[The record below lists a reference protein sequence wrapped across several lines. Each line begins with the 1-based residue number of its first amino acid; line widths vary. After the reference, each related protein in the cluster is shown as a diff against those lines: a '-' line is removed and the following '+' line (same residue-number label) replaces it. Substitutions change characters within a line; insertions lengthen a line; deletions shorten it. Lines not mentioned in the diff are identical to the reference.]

1 MKKAGVT
8 LFVIVTVVASLHAFR
23 AMQQANIR
31 GKVMEA
37 SGVVS
42 VLATNGIDSIGTTLV
57 NGVFSLS
64 VKPGNWK
71 VFVNARMPY
80 RNVMMNVPVYE
91 GNTVDLGIIRLH

>member
-1 MKKAGVT
+1 MT

-37 SGVVS
+37 NGVVS
-42 VLATNGIDSIGTTLV
+42 VLATNGIDSVGTTPI
-57 NGVFSLS
+57 NGVFSLV

-71 VFVNARMPY
+71 VFVNARDADDGGG
-80 RNVMMNVPVYE
+80 VAHA
-91 GNTVDLGIIRLH
+91 RL